1 MSKKKKEKL
10 LITIA
15 TLITVLQIIPLV
27 IIILNSLRINT
38 EIDVQMLGIPSSL
51 NFENYIVAWTKGGYL
66 QAYGNSLL
74 IGLCSA
80 LAILITAGLAVYGL
94 TKMKCFFPRFF
105 RNYFVAS
112 LAIPSFA
119 VIVPLYFFFN
129 KLNLV
134 NNLFGMVLIYTATN
148 MPFCF
153 MFMYAFF
160 QGLLKEMDEAARI
173 DGASEIQNLIY
184 NVIPIAKPIFTS
196 ISLIVFVHTWNE
208 FLFSNTFLQD
218 NLKRTVSL
226 RFYNFVGRTSANF
239 GYIYAA
245 AIISILPIVIIFLK
259 MQNPFM
265 EGITSGSVKG

>member
-27 IIILNSLRINT
+27 IIILNSLRSNT

-160 QGLLKEMDEAARI
+160 SRSCEYNG
-173 DGASEIQNLIY
+173 NLITSSTRSLKDSTSRPSSADCISSMGRY
-184 NVIPIAKPIFTS
+184 SAYVIHLVLLIITFTP
-196 ISLIVFVHTWNE
+196 L
-208 FLFSNTFLQD
+208 
-218 NLKRTVSL
+218 
-226 RFYNFVGRTSANF
+226 
-239 GYIYAA
+239 
-245 AIISILPIVIIFLK
+245 
-259 MQNPFM
+259 
-265 EGITSGSVKG
+265 